1 MALAILRLQD
11 TDGSNSRFLVDIGT
25 NRFYTYSIGKGE
37 MQAANGLKLLQDPLF
52 TSPLIGPISESSLGR
67 TVLSVPTN
75 RFDRQNCCIQITS
88 YKTEKREGIAISDI
102 IKLPVTTPNR
112 RPVQALSM
120 DGSIK
125 TAMETKPVETV
136 PFAYRE
142 VAPVSSAMFLQ
153 GISSV
158 ISKVLPTVKQALP
171 GIANTVK
178 QALPTIANILPTA
191 LPLVGNVL
199 SGMNPQAGGTVQP
212 DGTVAS
218 GGGIGS
224 SLLQTISN
232 PETAQLIASLL
243 QQASSG
249 NNTAAP
255 QVQTTT
261 PLTPLPTITA
271 PLIPTGN
278 VATQPLPTLTAPP
291 LSAPLPPP
299 PPPPLPPRPQRIAR
313 AQSYSESDSLLT
325 STAYAL
331 GVPSQYVHEMAIP
344 AALLTALP
352 ALMPLLEK
360 ALNPETL
367 KTLMENMPVNKLMG
381 TVADGLKQVG
391 QAVQESE
398 KRQYDHLEKIMPLPT
413 NTKDLF
419 EGMSLGLA
427 LPPSTL
433 NYQRVEAVK
442 LKFEGITPLMLHGRS
457 RLIYHQ
463 VRELAFPLSVTTP
476 RPIRQ
481 ATLELLVKNPVTLEV
496 LIEEKYLVAE
506 VSNGAISVVPKLSP
520 ERLRALKA
528 NEEYLICVTLV
539 WQGKSKQTKEAKQIG
554 ASMSQLITLVD
565 DYCFDR
571 IEGTA
576 EVVPLN
582 DVEKFRS
589 YWHKIWQG
597 SFSKTIHHLNFDCKY
612 YYVLENERAA
622 NARMETL
629 IQKTEEKKHEHS
641 HRLKSGLIISL
652 GELNELLGL
661 ISTKY
666 PRLESAQLKALMA
679 PEFEERF
686 RYVARYQAKFDGDN
700 GESAALWIYPEFKLQ
715 QVMLKKVVRTNN
727 NGHVLELQEQAVRF
741 PMPAVAHFIGV
752 RT

>member
-11 TDGSNSRFLVDIGT
+11 TDGFLSRFLVDIGT

-37 MQAANGLKLLQDPLF
+37 MQTANGLKLLQDPLF
-52 TSPLIGPISESSLGR
+52 TSPLIGPISVSSLGR
-67 TVLSVPTN
+67 TVLEVPTN

-88 YKTEKREGIAISDI
+88 YKTEKREGIAISEI
-102 IKLPVTTPNR
+102 IKLPVTTPNQ
-112 RPVQALSM
+112 RPVQALSL
-120 DGSIK
+120 DESIK
-125 TAMETKPVETV
+125 TAMDTKPVETV

-158 ISKVLPTVKQALP
+158 ISKVLPKVKQALP

-191 LPLVGNVL
+191 LPLVGNIL
-199 SGMNPQAGGTVQP
+199 SGMNPQSGGTVQP

-218 GGGIGS
+218 GEGGIGS

-232 PETAQLIASLL
+232 PETAQQIASLL
-243 QQASSG
+243 QQVSG
-249 NNTAAP
+249 VNNAVP
-255 QVQTTT
+255 QVQTT

-271 PLIPTGN
+271 PLLPTGN

-291 LSAPLPPP
+291 LTATAPPP
-299 PPPPLPPRPQRIAR
+299 PPPPPPPRPQPVVAR
-313 AQSYSESDSLLT
+313 AQSYSESDYLLN

-381 TVADGLKQVG
+381 TVADGIKQVG

-398 KRQYDHLEKIMPLPT
+398 KRRFDHIEKIMPQPT
-413 NTKDLF
+413 NVKDLF
-419 EGMSLGLA
+419 AGMSLSLA

-433 NYQRVEAVK
+433 NYQRLETVK
-442 LKFEGITPLMLHGRS
+442 LKFEGITPLMLYGRS

-463 VRELAFPLSVTTP
+463 MRELAFPLSITTP

-481 ATLELLVKNPVTLEV
+481 ATLELLVKNPATLEV
-496 LIEEKYLVAE
+496 LIEEKYV
-506 VSNGAISVVPKLSP
+506 VDSVTNGAIPIVPKLSK

-539 WQGKSKQTKEAKQIG
+539 WQGKSKQTNEPKQIG
-554 ASMSQLITLVD
+554 TSMSQLITLVD

-582 DVEKFRS
+582 DVEKFRA

-597 SFSKTIHHLNFDCKY
+597 NFSKTARNLNFDCKY
-612 YYVLENERAA
+612 YYVLESDRNA

-652 GELNELLGL
+652 RELNELLGL
-661 ISTKY
+661 ISKY
-666 PRLESAQLKALMA
+666 PRLEEAQLKALTA

-686 RYVARYQAKFDGDN
+686 HYVARYQAKFDGDN
-700 GESAALWIYPEFKLQ
+700 GESAALWIYPELKLQ

-752 RT
+752 RS